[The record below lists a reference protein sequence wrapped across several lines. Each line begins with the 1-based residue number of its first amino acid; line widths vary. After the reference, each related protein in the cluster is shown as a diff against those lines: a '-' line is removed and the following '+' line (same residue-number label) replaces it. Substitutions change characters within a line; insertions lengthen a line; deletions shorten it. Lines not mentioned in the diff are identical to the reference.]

1 MATISLAINGRLAQ
15 CDQPRVIPDP
25 RLTRGAVI
33 DQAGDSPGRERLGQQ
48 EQCAENVDSPDARL
62 EPRAAS

>member
-15 CDQPRVIPDP
+15 CDQPRVIPTSGLLVVP
-25 RLTRGAVI
+25 LLTRPAI
-33 DQAGDSPGRERLGQQ
+33 APAERDSDS